1 MRPPPLFLARRA
13 YRLRRLT
20 DAARLLPVVAT
31 FLFLLPVFWQSAG
44 TRGPSTA
51 TGGVYVFG
59 VWAIL
64 ILATALIARHLDRAQ
79 TPDGEADDTGTRHPS
94 DLADKTAPAITPD
107 TGGTDG

>member
-64 ILATALIARHLDRAQ
+64 LLATALIARHLDRARPPTAKPM
-79 TPDGEADDTGTRHPS
+79 TPAR
-94 DLADKTAPAITPD
+94 AIRPTWRKRQRLP
-107 TGGTDG
+107 